1 MRKVTILAALM
12 LLAPAVSQAKTLED
26 LLVEK
31 GVISKGEAQ
40 AAAGSGASKVY
51 WNNGT
56 RIEFPDNGFTM
67 GVSTLIQTRYTFTD
81 GDDDTG
87 TPNTSSFD
95 VNHAYLTVSG
105 TALNEEFSYVLEG
118 DFAGSAAVLTDA
130 YLEWKACDWASVR
143 MGQFKTNLS
152 RQWNTSDANLQFADR
167 SNVSDYFDLGRQNG
181 ASASGSWMDGEL
193 SMTAGV
199 FNGESDGEGQNRSG
213 VDTNHTGIL
222 SVRWNPMGS
231 MDAYQEG
238 DVGWTEDMAVSIG
251 ASYAY
256 ADAKNDFGGGLVGT
270 SQNIISVDANMKYNG
285 WSLHAELFN
294 DSAKIDDSDVKTEP
308 TGFYVQGGYFVDA
321 KTMEVAARYG
331 YLDCD
336 DGTALGECAGND
348 NLNEVTVGLNYY
360 WWAHHLKAQVN
371 YSFLNSDV
379 AGPGGEDVN
388 TNRWI
393 VQLSSNF

>member
-118 DFAGSAAVLTDA
+118 DFAGAAADLTDA
-130 YLEWKACDWASVR
+130 YLEWKACDWASVKL
-143 MGQFKTNLS
+143 GQFKTNLS

-167 SNVSDYFDLGRQNG
+167 SNVSDYFSLGRQNG
-181 ASASGSWMDGEL
+181 ASASSSWMDGQL
-193 SMTAGV
+193 HLTAGV
-199 FNGESDGEGQNRSG
+199 YNGESDGEGQNRSG
-213 VDTNHTGIL
+213 VDTNHTGIV

-231 MDAYQEG
+231 MNAYEEG

-251 ASYAY
+251 AAYAF
-256 ADAKNDFGGGLVGT
+256 ADAKNDLGAGSVGT
-270 SQNIISVDANMKYNG
+270 EQNIISVDANMKYAG

-294 DSAKIDDSDVKTEP
+294 DSASVDNSDIETEP
-308 TGFYVQGGYFVDA
+308 TGFYIQGGYFVDA

-336 DGTALGECAGND
+336 DGTATGECAGND

-379 AGPGGEDVN
+379 AGPGGADVN
-388 TNRWI
+388 TNRWL